1 MLNDRV
7 QEMIREMGQLA
18 RQIKK
23 GSQTDE
29 VKKRKIR
36 KIERK
41 RVKREKQKSNFHN
54 KK

>member
-29 VKKRKIR
+29 VKKKKDKKDRK
-36 KIERK
+36 KE
-41 RVKREKQKSNFHN
+41 S
-54 KK
+54 